1 MGYEELLDRALE
13 NIPKVASRDDRFKIP
28 EAEVTIAGSQTVVK
42 NLRAIASALNRSP
55 EHLAKFLLREL
66 AAAGS
71 LKEAQLVVQG
81 KFSRAVIQERIKRYV
96 EEFVICKEC
105 KKPDTRLEKV
115 DRIPV
120 IRCEACGAR
129 NSVRGV

>member
-1 MGYEELLDRALE
+1 MEYEGLLDRALE
-13 NIPKVASRDDRFKIP
+13 NIPKVVSGDSRFKIP
-28 EAEVTIAGSQTVVK
+28 EAEVATAGNQTVVK
-42 NLRAIASALNRSP
+42 NLRTIASALNRRP

-71 LKEAQLVVQG
+71 LREAQLVVQG
-81 KFSRAVIQERIKRYV
+81 KFSREIIQKRIKRYV

-105 KKPDTRLEKV
+105 KKPDTRLEKM
-115 DRIPV
+115 DRVQV